1 MSFQKLPA
9 RYAAIA
15 QPLVISILMSCLV
28 SGVSTVRTVGIDPD
42 FLHLWMTSWGLSW
55 VVAFPALLLVLPVAR
70 RLVFMVVEKP
80 QSGNN

>member
-15 QPLVISILMSCLV
+15 QSLVISILMSCLV
-28 SGVSTVRTVGIDPD
+28 SGVSTVRTVGIAPD

-80 QSGNN
+80 Q